1 MNDVNVILEV
11 TNTEPN
17 YNLIQTHSYNP
28 YQELLIS
35 HGDWKED
42 GQLTCNQ
49 E

>member
-1 MNDVNVILEV
+1 MIEV
-11 TNTEPN
+11 TSTEPN

-28 YQELLIS
+28 YQEKTTS
-35 HGDWKED
+35 YGEWKED